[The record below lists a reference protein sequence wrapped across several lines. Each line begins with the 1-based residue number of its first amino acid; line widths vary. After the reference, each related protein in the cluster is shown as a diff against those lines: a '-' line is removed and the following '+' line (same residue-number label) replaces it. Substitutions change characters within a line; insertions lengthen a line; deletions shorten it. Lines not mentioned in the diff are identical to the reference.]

1 MNPMLSVIIPVY
13 NTEDYLDKCIKSV
26 LNQTFRDFEVI
37 LVDDFSTDSSGR
49 ICDEYAKKYDFI
61 KVIHKEHGGP
71 TQTRKAG
78 LERALGTYVI
88 YMDSD
93 DRITPDMYEYMM
105 KKILKYN
112 ADIGICDIVIETE
125 KSRIPLYRDIP
136 GGFYDKERLK
146 KEIYP
151 CMLFSETRNEPVI
164 APSLCNKII
173 RKTILE
179 KVLPS
184 ANENIYYGEDAVCM
198 YPCMLDADSV
208 YIAKDKF
215 FYIYTQTEYSLSRK
229 YDKRLLS
236 KLPLLISLFDEEFE
250 ERGFDG
256 KTQLNLYAASQLV
269 FSIRNEL
276 LFNKKKTLAK
286 KVKELKEYLL
296 LPRFK
301 EVFQSVKS
309 SKLGRLFKFKV
320 LLLEKKQIYLLY
332 VMFCLRERTLLS
344 KERKND

>member
-26 LNQTFRDFEVI
+26 LNQTFRDYEII

-49 ICDEYAKKYDFI
+49 ICDDYAKKHDCI

-71 TQTRKAG
+71 AQTRKAG
-78 LERALGTYVI
+78 LAYASGTYVI

-105 KKILKYN
+105 EKILKYD

-136 GGFYDKERLK
+136 EGFYDKDRLN

-151 CMLFSETRNEPVI
+151 IMLFSETKNEPAI

-173 RKTILE
+173 KKTIIE
-179 KVLPS
+179 KVLFA

-236 KLPLLISLFDEEFE
+236 KLPLLISLFDDEFE
-250 ERGFDG
+250 KRGFNG
-256 KTQLNLYAASQLV
+256 KKQLDFYAASQLV

-286 KVKELKEYLL
+286 KVRELKEYLSYR
-296 LPRFK
+296 RFE
-301 EVFQSVKS
+301 EVFQTVKNS
-309 SKLGRLFKFKV
+309 NLDRLFKFKV
-320 LLLEKKQIYLLY
+320 FLLEKKQIYLLY
-332 VMFCLRERTLLS
+332 VIFCLRERTLLS
-344 KERKND
+344 NERKKD